1 MKVKKDF
8 RAEYGSPEKQ
18 ESGRMGLTLTDKSIK
33 VFVLAAAAGT
43 KTFLF

>member
-8 RAEYGSPEKQ
+8 RAEHGSLEKQ
-18 ESGRMGLTLTDKSIK
+18 ESRRIGLTLTNKSIK

-43 KTFLF
+43 KTFLI